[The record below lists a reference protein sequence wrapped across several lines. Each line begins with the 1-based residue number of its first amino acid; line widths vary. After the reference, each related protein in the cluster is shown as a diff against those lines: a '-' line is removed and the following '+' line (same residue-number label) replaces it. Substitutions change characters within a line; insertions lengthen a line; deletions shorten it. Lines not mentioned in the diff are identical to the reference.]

1 MPPLTRDRI
10 LRAAVRLADKDGFE
24 SLSMRKLGR
33 ACGVEAMSL
42 YNHVANKNDLLSGM
56 LDLVLEEVEFPTPGG
71 DWQATVRTSAVS
83 MHEAFHRHPWAPGLM
98 MSAAAVST
106 RRLRYMD
113 ALLGTL
119 REAGFSAETTYHAYH
134 ALDSHMLGYALWEA
148 GHSVSAR
155 SLPPDFA
162 DTFLRDLPREEYPH
176 FYEHV
181 DQHLASFGHGE
192 EGAFELGLDL
202 IIAGLERIR
211 TAR

>member
-24 SLSMRKLGR
+24 SLSMRRLGR

-42 YNHVANKNDLLSGM
+42 YNHVANKNDLVSGM
-56 LDLVLEEVEFPTPGG
+56 LDLVLEEVELPTPGG
-71 DWQATVRTSAVS
+71 DWQASVRTSAVS
-83 MHEAFHRHPWAPGLM
+83 VHDAFRRHPWAPGLM
-98 MSAAAVST
+98 MSPATVST
-106 RRLRYMD
+106 KRLRYMD

-119 REAGFSAETTYHAYH
+119 REAGFSAATTYHAYH

-148 GHSVSAR
+148 GHSVGAR
-155 SLPPDFA
+155 SLPPNFA
-162 DTFLRDLPREEYPH
+162 DTFLRDLPREEYPY

-181 DQHLASFGHGE
+181 DQHLAGFGHGE

-211 TAR
+211 TAG